1 MKLTEAPI
9 QGLYIIEPKV
19 FEDSR
24 GYFMETFNQKAFA
37 EVGINVSFV
46 QDNESCSSKGVIR
59 GLHYQLAPFAQS
71 KLVRVIAGEILDVAL
86 DLRLNSPTYGKHFSI
101 LLNSQSK
108 KQLFIPHGFAH
119 GFSVLSET
127 AVVQYKCDSL
137 YNPSAERGIQ
147 FNDPA
152 LSIDWMVKDD
162 QATISPKDLVHPLF
176 ADAEKNFTY
185 GKK

>member
-1 MKLTEAPI
+1 MRLTEAPI
-9 QGLYIIEPKV
+9 QGLYIIEPNV

-37 EVGINVSFV
+37 EAGITISFV
-46 QDNESCSSKGVIR
+46 QDNESCSAKGVIR

-71 KLVRVIAGEILDVAL
+71 KLVRVITGDILDVAL

-101 LLNSQSK
+101 KLNAK
-108 KQLFIPHGFAH
+108 NKRQLFIPQGFAH

-137 YNPSAERGIQ
+137 YKPSAERGILY
-147 FNDPA
+147 NDPM
-152 LSIDWMVKDD
+152 LNIDWMVKHN
-162 QATISPKDLVHPLF
+162 QALISPKDHVHPLF
-176 ADAEKNFTY
+176 ADAEKNFNY
-185 GKK
+185 GKR